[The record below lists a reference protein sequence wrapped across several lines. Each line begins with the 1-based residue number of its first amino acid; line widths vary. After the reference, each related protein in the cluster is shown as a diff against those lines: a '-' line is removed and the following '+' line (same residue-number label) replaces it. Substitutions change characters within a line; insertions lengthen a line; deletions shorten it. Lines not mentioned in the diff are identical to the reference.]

1 MSRDEI
7 MSALKE
13 ISAHK
18 NIIQKVREL
27 NFDKE
32 EQVQDEI
39 NELEERNGEKL
50 EYIILRNR
58 YFGRPDRD
66 TEKRIDEIEKSIKE
80 NENELGDWLAIDN
93 SLIDWLLELDEIIR
107 DMKTMLKKNKTKTQ

>member
-39 NELEERNGEKL
+39 NELEARNSEKL
-50 EYIILRNR
+50 
-58 YFGRPDRD
+58 
-66 TEKRIDEIEKSIKE
+66 
-80 NENELGDWLAIDN
+80 
-93 SLIDWLLELDEIIR
+93 
-107 DMKTMLKKNKTKTQ
+107 